1 MYKIAAF
8 ITFNKKI
15 EQKILSQKNKVK
27 KKFGHQMYLDH
38 PVHLTLFTITI
49 NKITIL
55 KTLYKNLKKN
65 LKENKLTIKINK
77 SGAFIN
83 DPLTNGHTL
92 YYGIKNNKSLSN
104 AQIKHLKIINKKLSV
119 FKKNIYLFKNKT
131 LKNNYK
137 KYGFPFAGKIWI
149 PHITVASIKD
159 ITKDHIFIKRFLKSK
174 INLEYTAKDIKFY
187 IVNNEKHDFLF
198 KTNLF

>member
-8 ITFNKKI
+8 ITFNNKI
-15 EQKILSQKNKVK
+15 ERRILSEKNKVK
-27 KKFGHQMYLDH
+27 KKFGNQIYLKH

-49 NKITIL
+49 NKITVL
-55 KTLYKNLKKN
+55 KNLYKNLQRI
-65 LKENKLTIKINK
+65 LKQNTITIQINK
-77 SGAFIN
+77 SGAFLN

-92 YYGIKNNKSLSN
+92 YYGIKNNKSLFKT
-104 AQIKHLKIINKKLSV
+104 QIKHLKIINKKLSV
-119 FKKNIYLFKNKT
+119 TKKNINLFKNKT

-137 KYGFPFAGKIWI
+137 KYGFPFAGKIWV
-149 PHITVASIKD
+149 PHITVASIKN

-174 INLEYTAKDIKFY
+174 INLKCTTNNIKFY
-187 IVNNEKHDFLF
+187 RVNNEKHHFLF